1 MSSPLQ
7 IDYYSDVL
15 CIWAWIVQRRLEE
28 LEEQWGE
35 KIQLRYHYLNLF
47 GDTQTRIA
55 QSWKD
60 RGGFDGFGQHV
71 LESAAPYD
79 TAPVSPSIW
88 KAVQPKTSAI
98 AHLVLKAAELAYGIL
113 TAANLAIALR
123 QSFFVETRDIGQ
135 LAIVLDVASEAGLD
149 RQQLKELIDNG
160 EAMAALMTD
169 LRLAQD
175 QAVMGSPTW
184 IMNQGRQVLYG
195 NVGYRVLH
203 ANIEEIL
210 KRPLQEAS
218 WC

>member
-1 MSSPLQ
+1 
-7 IDYYSDVL
+7 
-15 CIWAWIVQRRLEE
+15 
-28 LEEQWGE
+28 
-35 KIQLRYHYLNLF
+35 
-47 GDTQTRIA
+47 
-55 QSWKD
+55 
-60 RGGFDGFGQHV
+60 
-71 LESAAPYD
+71 
-79 TAPVSPSIW
+79 
-88 KAVQPKTSAI
+88 
-98 AHLVLKAAELAYGIL
+98 
-113 TAANLAIALR
+113 LR